1 MPDSLCRGADM
12 DTLRIYFKLVGMA
25 LKSMTQFRIDF
36 LVGVVG
42 VIIQNGVNLAAI
54 GVILGRFHDLAGWT
68 VWEIVFLYGIWMV
81 GNSLYSLLFLHLS
94 SLDRYIIEGTF
105 DRFLVRPLN
114 PFLQLLGEDVNL
126 NGIAD
131 VIFGLACLGLSITNL
146 RLTFN
151 LLQWAYMV
159 AALLCAAL
167 IELGITLFFASTAF
181 WTGRSG
187 ALINTVNQVNWN
199 MTQQYPLE
207 MFGRGFRVFV
217 TCFIPVAFLNY
228 YPTRWLLG
236 KITPGDPGYFLSFL
250 PPLVA
255 LLLLSAASL
264 VWAKGLRQYTST
276 GS

>member
-1 MPDSLCRGADM
+1 ME
-12 DTLRIYFKLVGMA
+12 TLRLYCKLVGMA
-25 LKSMTQFRIDF
+25 LKSMAQFRLDF

-54 GVILGRFHDLAGWT
+54 GVILDRFHDLAGWT
-68 VWEIVFLYGIWMV
+68 VWEIVFLYGLWMV
-81 GNSLYSLLFLHLS
+81 GNSLYSLLFLHLTY
-94 SLDRYIIEGTF
+94 LDGYIVEGTF
-105 DRFLVRPLN
+105 DRFLVRPLS
-114 PFLQLLGEDVNL
+114 PFLQLLGEAVNM
-126 NGIAD
+126 NGVAD
-131 VIFGLACLGLSITNL
+131 VVFGLACLVLSITHL
-146 RLTFN
+146 RLAFN
-151 LLQWAYMV
+151 PLQWAYLC

-181 WTGRSG
+181 WTGRST
-187 ALINTVNQVNWN
+187 ALVNTVNQVNWN

-207 MFGRGFRVFV
+207 MFGRGFRLFV

-228 YPTRWLLG
+228 YPARWLLG
-236 KITPGDPGYFLSFL
+236 KISPGDPGYFLSFL

-255 LLLLSAASL
+255 LLLLFAARL